1 MATSSRSSPFV
12 TLIPKKALP
21 LDRLLQRTLLYLVV
35 FGGAIVFAIPFY
47 WMIRTAVMPSYQVN
61 LYPPQWWP
69 DSFHFTNFRSP
80 FIGPFPFSQW
90 FLNSAIIA
98 GMSSLGVIL
107 SASLVGFGFAR
118 LRFPLRN
125 TLFIL
130 VLSTMMLP
138 EHIRLIPTYLLF
150 VELKWVN
157 SFLPLIVP
165 NWFAPPFHVFLMR
178 QFFMTIPREMDD
190 AAKIDGCGYLGI
202 YGRIHMPLSLP
213 VLGVSAIYQFT
224 FTWNDFLHPL
234 VYLQEVNNY
243 TIALGLRLFEGYMRS
258 NMQDMMAAALMAVMP
273 TIVIFFVAQRYFIQG
288 IVITGVKG

>member
-1 MATSSRSSPFV
+1 MSADTPAV
-12 TLIPKKALP
+12 AAPALYQP
-21 LDRLLQRTLLYLVV
+21 RKNWWQPGRILLYLVV
-35 FGGAIVFAIPFY
+35 VWGAIVFAVPFV
-47 WMIRTAVMPSYQVN
+47 WMVRTAVMPSYQVN
-61 LYPPQWWP
+61 LYPPEWWP
-69 DSFHFTNFRSP
+69 DSFHFENFSAP
-80 FIGPFPFSQW
+80 FTGPFPFSRW
-90 FLNSAIIA
+90 FLNSAIVA
-98 GMSSLGVIL
+98 VASSVGVAL

-125 TLFIL
+125 VLFIL

-150 VELKWVN
+150 VRLDWVN
-157 SFLPLIVP
+157 TFLPLIVP

-202 YGRIHMPLSLP
+202 YWRIHIPLSLP
-213 VLGVSAIYQFT
+213 VMGVSAIYQFT

-234 VYLQEVNNY
+234 VYLQQVQSY
-243 TIALGLRLFEGYMRS
+243 TVALGLRLFEGYMRS
-258 NMQDMMAAALMAVMP
+258 NMQDMMASALLAVLP
-273 TIVIFFVAQRYFIQG
+273 VIVIFFIAQRHFIQG

>member
-1 MATSSRSSPFV
+1 MAASGTPSVALSH
-12 TLIPKKALP
+12 KKTVQ
-21 LDRLLQRTLLYLVV
+21 LDRLLQRFLLYLVV
-35 FGGAIVFAIPFY
+35 LWGAIIFAIPFY
-47 WMIRTAVMPSYQVN
+47 WMIRTAVMPAYQVN

-80 FIGPFPFSQW
+80 FVGPFPFSRW
-90 FLNSAIIA
+90 FANSATISV
-98 GMSSLGVIL
+98 MSSLGVIL

-118 LRFPLRN
+118 LHFPLRN
-125 TLFIL
+125 VLFIV

-138 EHIRLIPTYLLF
+138 EHIRLIPTFLLF
-150 VELKWVN
+150 KSLGWIN

-234 VYLQEVNNY
+234 VYLQQVDNY
-243 TIALGLRLFEGYMRS
+243 TVALGLRLFEGYMRS